1 MSMLKEAFEAGKFGV
16 TAEMAPPKGYDFS
29 EQLEAAKLLNGKVH
43 GVNVTDMQSASLKAS
58 SLGLC
63 VALKNAGIEPILQ
76 MTGRDRNR
84 MAIMGDILSAAA
96 FGIDTMLA
104 LTGDHPVVGDCP
116 ESKPV
121 YDLDSVGILKML
133 TKMEQTNCD
142 CGGNEIAGGAPKF
155 YKGASVTPVYDPI
168 ELQINKLRQKVENG
182 AEYIQ
187 TQGIFDL
194 ETFKRF
200 LDKVWNLAETAAD
213 SEDLTPA
220 NEAILHKTIKK
231 VTDDIDTL
239 KMNTAIAAMMTAV
252 NEMTANGVT
261 KGDMGILLRLLNPFA
276 PHITEELW
284 ETLGFAAQTGKMC
297 CQAEWPVYD
306 ASKTVASSVEM
317 AIQVNGKMKGTVT
330 MPVDSDEET
339 VKAAALSVDKVQK
352 ATEGMQIV
360 KTILVKNRL
369 INLIVKPQ

>member
-142 CGGNEIAGGAPKF
+142 CGGNEIVGGAPKF

-200 LDKVWNLAETAAD
+200 LDKVWNLAESAAD
-213 SEDLTPA
+213 SRELTPA

-284 ETLGFAAQTGKMC
+284 EQLGFAAQTHKMC

-330 MPVDSDEET
+330 VAVDSDEET

>member
-63 VALKNAGIEPILQ
+63 IALKNAGIEPILQ

-261 KGDMGILLRLLNPFA
+261 RGDLGILLRLLNPFA

-284 ETLGFAAQTGKMC
+284 EQLGFAAKTGKMC

-306 ASKTVASSVEM
+306 AAKTVASSVEM

-330 MPVDSDEET
+330 VAVDSDEET

-369 INLIVKPQ
+369 INLIVKPR